1 MQNKKLQA
9 FVNIYKVKPTSF
21 KNHRVDWKV
30 MPSQELV
37 NVRFYIYLLFYID
50 LRTTKQVRGRYVS
63 GIYIKTYFGVHGR

>member
-30 MPSQELV
+30 MP
-37 NVRFYIYLLFYID
+37 
-50 LRTTKQVRGRYVS
+50 
-63 GIYIKTYFGVHGR
+63 